1 MGPERLAGLRGQ
13 GAIDGTASMNGQAL
27 SRYFPDDRVLDR
39 QIGSPWALAELETG
53 LGLAGT
59 SAQTEYLL
67 FFLLDFLEL
76 WGSFLEVQIHK
87 SSNSLAGVKLLELSF
102 KPEFIGLDY

>member
-1 MGPERLAGLRGQ
+1 M
-13 GAIDGTASMNGQAL
+13 
-27 SRYFPDDRVLDR
+27 
-39 QIGSPWALAELETG
+39 ETG

-59 SAQTEYLL
+59 SAQTEHLL

-76 WGSFLEVQIHK
+76 WGSFREVQIHK

>member
-1 MGPERLAGLRGQ
+1 MHFEKDARDGKAGRAHVKL
-13 GAIDGTASMNGQAL
+13 DG
-27 SRYFPDDRVLDR
+27 SRIIEIP
-39 QIGSPWALAELETG
+39 AKEAELETG

-59 SAQTEYLL
+59 SAQTEHLL

-76 WGSFLEVQIHK
+76 WGSFREVQIHK

-102 KPEFIGLDY
+102 KPEFIGLNY